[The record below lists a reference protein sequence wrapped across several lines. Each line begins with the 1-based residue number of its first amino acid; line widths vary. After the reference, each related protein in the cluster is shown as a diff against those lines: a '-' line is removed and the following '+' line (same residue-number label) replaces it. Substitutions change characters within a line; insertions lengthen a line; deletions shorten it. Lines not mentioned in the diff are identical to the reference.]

1 MKKVNIKDVI
11 LDDEEIDLM
20 DEIPEAI
27 DWLVGNLLSEGY
39 QADFTLNGLKEI
51 DRFMEEQKE
60 GIIAINPGSI
70 LFAIAA
76 YVGQTAIMVYGGEW
90 VVDNDDPDN
99 IEVHLKNDIKIWPG
113 QKVMKK
119 YLNDKENIYTY
130 ISSLKNIEEK

>member
-1 MKKVNIKDVI
+1 MKKVNIKDVV
-11 LDDEEIDLM
+11 LDDEEVDIM

-51 DRFMEEQKE
+51 DRFMEEEKDR
-60 GIIAINPGSI
+60 IISIKPGSI

-90 VVDNDDPDN
+90 VVSNDDPDN

-119 YLNDKENIYTY
+119 YLKDDESLYTY
-130 ISSLKNIEEK
+130 ISSLKNIK

>member
-90 VVDNDDPDN
+90 VV
-99 IEVHLKNDIKIWPG
+99 ISH
-113 QKVMKK
+113 KV
-119 YLNDKENIYTY
+119 
-130 ISSLKNIEEK
+130 SSN